1 MTQEEFRNWYD
12 TLSQDDQLK
21 VMRLVVDENFDLG
34 APEEVNEK
42 VRDTIRD
49 KFYGKSEHRM
59 SREDFKKWLSSITD
73 PEAQQSVCI
82 CLAEALY
89 EDHNEDDMPMAA
101 IRQHVY
107 DIFPEWH

>member
-1 MTQEEFRNWYD
+1 MTREE
-12 TLSQDDQLK
+12 
-21 VMRLVVDENFDLG
+21 
-34 APEEVNEK
+34 
-42 VRDTIRD
+42 
-49 KFYGKSEHRM
+49 
-59 SREDFKKWLSSITD
+59 FKKWLSSITD

-89 EDHNEDDMPMAA
+89 EDHNEDDMPMAD